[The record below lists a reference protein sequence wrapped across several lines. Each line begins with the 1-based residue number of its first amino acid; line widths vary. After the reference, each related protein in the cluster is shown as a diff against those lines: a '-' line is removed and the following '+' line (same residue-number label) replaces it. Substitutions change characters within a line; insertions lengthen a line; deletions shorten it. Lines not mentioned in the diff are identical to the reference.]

1 MRIFVYGTLQSGKLA
16 HAVAG
21 GDPIAQTPAH
31 ISDYAVWPVADH
43 VVPLIRAQA
52 GAVTQGAILDGVSD
66 AQLTRL
72 DTYEGAFGY
81 QLIDVTVTTAA
92 GDVAAKMYLPP
103 ADIAVGDGTWS
114 FAQWQTN
121 CEATA
126 VLAAT
131 ELFSHD
137 PPMTKPHIAAQ
148 FHMIEKRAWAKAC
161 GAQTSAP
168 ATLRQK
174 ATPVEIV
181 NAAPPQGTFFR
192 IQQMHIQHQR
202 FDGDTSEILPREIF
216 AGVDAVLVLPYDAVR
231 DRLLLV
237 EQLRMGPLGRHDP
250 CPWVLEPV
258 AGMVDAFE
266 TPDETAHRESAEE
279 AGLHDLDLHHLSSFY
294 PSPGSSTDYFHAY
307 LGLCDLPDDRPQFGG
322 LATEAEDLRLH
333 MISFDAAMDLV
344 ASGEINA
351 GPLVMMLSMLALR
364 RDALRKAV

>member
-1 MRIFVYGTLQSGKLA
+1 
-16 HAVAG
+16 
-21 GDPIAQTPAH
+21 
-31 ISDYAVWPVADH
+31 
-43 VVPLIRAQA
+43 
-52 GAVTQGAILDGVSD
+52 VTQGAILDGVSD

-103 ADIAVGDGTWS
+103 ADIAVGDGAWS

-202 FDGDTSEILPREIF
+202 FDGDTSEN
-216 AGVDAVLVLPYDAVR
+216 
-231 DRLLLV
+231 
-237 EQLRMGPLGRHDP
+237 
-250 CPWVLEPV
+250 
-258 AGMVDAFE
+258 
-266 TPDETAHRESAEE
+266 
-279 AGLHDLDLHHLSSFY
+279 
-294 PSPGSSTDYFHAY
+294 AY

-322 LATEAEDLRLH
+322 LASEAEDLRLH